1 MLCITFDR
9 PRSNNGHRTTFIRK
23 FSTTICL
30 HQNNLTMDPDA
41 IFIILL
47 YLCML
52 VLTIGSII
60 GLSRKIWRSKVSI
73 AVKLL
78 VVGVLIGL
86 LIFALSI
93 FDTVGAGNVTISRWE
108 IMIYSASLLI
118 GLNWSINLNRKQFFE
133 KIKISKSL
141 KLRS

>member
-1 MLCITFDR
+1 
-9 PRSNNGHRTTFIRK
+9 
-23 FSTTICL
+23 
-30 HQNNLTMDPDA
+30 MDPDA

-47 YLCML
+47 YLCL
-52 VLTIGSII
+52 LILTIGSII
-60 GLSRKIWRSKVSI
+60 GLSKKIWRSKVSI

-78 VVGVLIGL
+78 VVGMLVGL

-93 FDTVGAGNVTISRWE
+93 FDTVETGNVTISRWE

-133 KIKISKSL
+133 RIKISKSIRVTVMTL
-141 KLRS
+141 MFAILIPTAFYFTANLFDNLNLLGSGG

>member
-1 MLCITFDR
+1 MA
-9 PRSNNGHRTTFIRK
+9 
-23 FSTTICL
+23 
-30 HQNNLTMDPDA
+30 PDA
-41 IFIILL
+41 IFLILL

-93 FDTVGAGNVTISRWE
+93 FGTVETGNVTISRWE

-141 KLRS
+141 KVMVMTLVFAILIPTTFYFIANFFDKLNLLGSGS

>member
-1 MLCITFDR
+1 
-9 PRSNNGHRTTFIRK
+9 
-23 FSTTICL
+23 
-30 HQNNLTMDPDA
+30 MDPDA
-41 IFIILL
+41 IFFILL
-47 YLCML
+47 YLYML

-93 FDTVGAGNVTISRWE
+93 FGTVETGNVTISRWE

-141 KLRS
+141 KVTVVTLVFAILIPTTFYFIANFFDKLNLLGSGG